1 MHSNDATLCILL
13 QGVFFVSKSPGI
25 QEFLGEGVCRVPLRS
40 HRRAQRAIVAVVE
53 WEVMEQTER
62 EVGL

>member
-1 MHSNDATLCILL
+1 MKFTLGHSNRHLL
-13 QGVFFVSKSPGI
+13 FE
-25 QEFLGEGVCRVPLRS
+25 EFLGEGVCRVSLRS

-53 WEVMEQTER
+53 WEVIEQTER